1 MKMKFYQSIKFRLM
15 MMTLCVCVFMGGLI
29 NFYSIHQSRLSYKRL
44 AWNYMEDL
52 ALAYGRQVENLLG
65 QGGSFD
71 SGALE
76 HILMNANLEGVES
89 SYTYIVDSE
98 GNMLYHPNKDK
109 IGKSVENVIVKGY
122 IQDLKSG
129 IKHDTGVVEY
139 DYNGSIKYAACYT
152 DGNGRF
158 ILVVSADDD
167 DVLKDSASLIVKV
180 TAISLIIGMAAIVV
194 VFIFIRKIVAPLSYA
209 ANAVE
214 ELAALDF
221 RVKNERQERR
231 FAGLKDE
238 VGNIMRAVLKLRGE
252 LTAVVTELKNQSGNL
267 FEQSD
272 SLSKSASDTMNNM
285 KDTDRAV
292 DEMAN
297 GATMLAQET
306 QSASENVIE
315 IGNMID
321 KVNDNTE
328 ELAKDADNMKE
339 LGENAENILRQ
350 LIAGQKEMVTHIGVV
365 NDKTHEANK
374 AAGKISEVVN
384 LITEIAS
391 QTNLL
396 SLNASIEA
404 ARAGEAGRGFAV
416 VAENIKQ
423 LAEQTTSS
431 AADIQDIIHDLEQ
444 KSGETVEKTEA
455 VNNIVNKQSEDMKQT
470 ADILNQV
477 ITGITGLIDK
487 IDSIAVSVA
496 NMDKSKENVVDV
508 IGNLSSVSQENAA
521 STEETSASTTMAMET
536 AKKIADEAVKLKDIA
551 QELEDRMKQFK
562 KKLSQSE
569 LADIVGTTRQTIT
582 SIEVEKYTASL
593 VLAYKIAH
601 YFGLTIEEVFDFGDI
616 DDEE

>member
-1 MKMKFYQSIKFRLM
+1 

-44 AWNYMEDL
+44 AWNYMEDI

-109 IGKSVENVIVKGY
+109 IGKSVENVVVKGY

-152 DGNGRF
+152 EGNGRF
-158 ILVVSADDD
+158 ILVVSADDN

-180 TAISLIIGMAAIVV
+180 TAISLLIGMAAIGV

-209 ANAVE
+209 TNAVE

-252 LTAVVTELKNQSGNL
+252 LTAVVTDLKNQSGNL
-267 FEQSD
+267 FEQSA

-328 ELAKDADNMKE
+328 ELARDADNMKE

-444 KSGETVEKTEA
+444 KSDETVEKTEA

-487 IDSIAVSVA
+487 IDSIAVSVE

-536 AKKIADEAVKLKDIA
+536 VKKIADEAVNLKDIA
-551 QELEDRMKQFK
+551 QELEDRMKQFII
-562 KKLSQSE
+562 Q
-569 LADIVGTTRQTIT
+569 
-582 SIEVEKYTASL
+582 
-593 VLAYKIAH
+593 
-601 YFGLTIEEVFDFGDI
+601 
-616 DDEE
+616 

>member
-1 MKMKFYQSIKFRLM
+1 
-15 MMTLCVCVFMGGLI
+15 MGGLI
-29 NFYSIHQSRLSYKRL
+29 SFYSIHQSRLSYKRL
-44 AWNYMEDL
+44 AWNYMEDI

-109 IGKSVENVIVKGY
+109 IGKSVENVVVKGY

-152 DGNGRF
+152 EGNGRF
-158 ILVVSADDD
+158 ILVVSADDN

-180 TAISLIIGMAAIVV
+180 TAISLLIGMAAIVV

-209 ANAVE
+209 TNAVE

-444 KSGETVEKTEA
+444 KSDETVEKTEA

-536 AKKIADEAVKLKDIA
+536 VKKIADEAVNLKDIA
-551 QELEDRMKQFK
+551 QELEDRMKQFII
-562 KKLSQSE
+562 Q
-569 LADIVGTTRQTIT
+569 
-582 SIEVEKYTASL
+582 
-593 VLAYKIAH
+593 
-601 YFGLTIEEVFDFGDI
+601 
-616 DDEE
+616 

>member
-29 NFYSIHQSRLSYKRL
+29 SFYSIHQSRLSYKRL
-44 AWNYMEDL
+44 AWNYMEDI
-52 ALAYGRQVENLLG
+52 ALAYGRQVENLLD
-65 QGGSFD
+65 QGGSLD
-71 SGALE
+71 SGILE

-109 IGKSVENVIVKGY
+109 IGKSVENVIVKSY

-152 DGNGRF
+152 DENGRF

-167 DVLKDSASLIVKV
+167 DVLRDSASLIVKV
-180 TAISLIIGMAAIVV
+180 TAISLLIGMAAIVV

-209 ANAVE
+209 TNAVE

-221 RVKNERQERR
+221 RVKNEQQERR

-444 KSGETVEKTEA
+444 KSGETVKKTEA

-551 QELEDRMKQFK
+551 QELEDRMKQFII
-562 KKLSQSE
+562 Q
-569 LADIVGTTRQTIT
+569 
-582 SIEVEKYTASL
+582 
-593 VLAYKIAH
+593 
-601 YFGLTIEEVFDFGDI
+601 
-616 DDEE
+616 

>member
-1 MKMKFYQSIKFRLM
+1 MKMKFYQSIKFRLL

-29 NFYSIHQSRLSYKRL
+29 SFYSIHQSRLSYKRL
-44 AWNYMEDL
+44 AWNYMEDI

-109 IGKSVENVIVKGY
+109 IGKSVENVVVKGY

-152 DGNGRF
+152 EGNGRF

-209 ANAVE
+209 TNAVE
-214 ELAALDF
+214 ELAALYF
-221 RVKNERQERR
+221 RVKNEQQERR

-551 QELEDRMKQFK
+551 QELEDRMKQFII
-562 KKLSQSE
+562 Q
-569 LADIVGTTRQTIT
+569 
-582 SIEVEKYTASL
+582 
-593 VLAYKIAH
+593 
-601 YFGLTIEEVFDFGDI
+601 
-616 DDEE
+616 

>member
-29 NFYSIHQSRLSYKRL
+29 SFYSIHQSRLSYKRL
-44 AWNYMEDL
+44 AWNYMEDI
-52 ALAYGRQVENLLG
+52 ALAYGRQVENLLD
-65 QGGSFD
+65 QGGSLD
-71 SGALE
+71 SGILE

-109 IGKSVENVIVKGY
+109 IGKSVENVIVKSY

-152 DGNGRF
+152 DENGRF

-167 DVLKDSASLIVKV
+167 DVLRDSASLIVKV
-180 TAISLIIGMAAIVV
+180 TAISLLIGMAAIVV

-209 ANAVE
+209 TNAVE

-221 RVKNERQERR
+221 RVKNEQQERR

-551 QELEDRMKQFK
+551 QELEDRMKQFII
-562 KKLSQSE
+562 Q
-569 LADIVGTTRQTIT
+569 
-582 SIEVEKYTASL
+582 
-593 VLAYKIAH
+593 
-601 YFGLTIEEVFDFGDI
+601 
-616 DDEE
+616 

>member
-1 MKMKFYQSIKFRLM
+1 MLI
-15 MMTLCVCVFMGGLI
+15 GGLI

-44 AWNYMEDL
+44 AWNYMEDI

-109 IGKSVENVIVKGY
+109 IGKSVENVIVKSY

-129 IKHDTGVVEY
+129 IKHDTYVVEY

-152 DGNGRF
+152 DENGRF

-167 DVLKDSASLIVKV
+167 DVLRDSASLIVKV
-180 TAISLIIGMAAIVV
+180 TAISLLIGMAAIVV

-209 ANAVE
+209 TNAVE

-221 RVKNERQERR
+221 RVKNEQQERR

-252 LTAVVTELKNQSGNL
+252 LTAVVTELKNQSGTL

-536 AKKIADEAVKLKDIA
+536 VKKIADEAVNLKDIA
-551 QELEDRMKQFK
+551 QELEDRMKQFII
-562 KKLSQSE
+562 Q
-569 LADIVGTTRQTIT
+569 
-582 SIEVEKYTASL
+582 
-593 VLAYKIAH
+593 
-601 YFGLTIEEVFDFGDI
+601 
-616 DDEE
+616 

>member
-44 AWNYMEDL
+44 AWNYMEDI

-109 IGKSVENVIVKGY
+109 IGKSVENVVVKGY

-152 DGNGRF
+152 DENGRF
-158 ILVVSADDD
+158 ILVVSADDN

-180 TAISLIIGMAAIVV
+180 TAISLLIGMAAIVV

-209 ANAVE
+209 TNAVE

-221 RVKNERQERR
+221 RVKNEQQERR

-252 LTAVVTELKNQSGNL
+252 LTAVVTNLKNQSGNL
-267 FEQSD
+267 FEQSA

-444 KSGETVEKTEA
+444 KSDETVEKTEA

-487 IDSIAVSVA
+487 IDSIAVSVE

-551 QELEDRMKQFK
+551 QELEDRMKQFII
-562 KKLSQSE
+562 Q
-569 LADIVGTTRQTIT
+569 
-582 SIEVEKYTASL
+582 
-593 VLAYKIAH
+593 
-601 YFGLTIEEVFDFGDI
+601 
-616 DDEE
+616 

>member
-44 AWNYMEDL
+44 AWNYMEDI
-52 ALAYGRQVENLLG
+52 ALAYGRQVENLLD
-65 QGGSFD
+65 QGGSLD
-71 SGALE
+71 SGILE

-109 IGKSVENVIVKGY
+109 IGKSVENVIVKSY

-152 DGNGRF
+152 DENGRF

-167 DVLKDSASLIVKV
+167 DVLRDSASLIVKV

-431 AADIQDIIHDLEQ
+431 AADIQDIIHELEQ

-551 QELEDRMKQFK
+551 QELEDRMKQFII
-562 KKLSQSE
+562 Q
-569 LADIVGTTRQTIT
+569 
-582 SIEVEKYTASL
+582 
-593 VLAYKIAH
+593 
-601 YFGLTIEEVFDFGDI
+601 
-616 DDEE
+616 

>member
-15 MMTLCVCVFMGGLI
+15 MMTLCVCVLMGGLI

-44 AWNYMEDL
+44 ACNYMDDI
-52 ALAYGRQVENLLG
+52 ALAYGRQVENLLD
-65 QGGSFD
+65 QGGSLD
-71 SGALE
+71 SGVLE

-109 IGKSVENVIVKGY
+109 VGKSVENVIVKSY

-129 IKHDTGVVEY
+129 IKHDTYVVEY

-152 DGNGRF
+152 DENGRF
-158 ILVVSADDD
+158 ILVVSADDN

-180 TAISLIIGMAAIVV
+180 TAISLLIGMAAIVV

-209 ANAVE
+209 TNAVE

-221 RVKNERQERR
+221 RVKNEQQERR

-536 AKKIADEAVKLKDIA
+536 VKKIADEAVKLKDIA
-551 QELEDRMKQFK
+551 QELEDRMKQFII
-562 KKLSQSE
+562 Q
-569 LADIVGTTRQTIT
+569 
-582 SIEVEKYTASL
+582 
-593 VLAYKIAH
+593 
-601 YFGLTIEEVFDFGDI
+601 
-616 DDEE
+616 

>member
-44 AWNYMEDL
+44 AWNYMEDI

-109 IGKSVENVIVKGY
+109 IGKSVENVVVKGY

-152 DGNGRF
+152 EGNGRF
-158 ILVVSADDD
+158 ILVVSADDN

-180 TAISLIIGMAAIVV
+180 TAISLLIGMAAIVV

-209 ANAVE
+209 TNAVE

-221 RVKNERQERR
+221 RVKNEQQERR

-252 LTAVVTELKNQSGNL
+252 LTAVVTDLKNQSGNL
-267 FEQSD
+267 FEQSA

-374 AAGKISEVVN
+374 ATGKISEVVN

-404 ARAGEAGRGFAV
+404 ARAGDAGRGFAV

-444 KSGETVEKTEA
+444 KSGETVEKAEA

-487 IDSIAVSVA
+487 IDSIAVSVE

-536 AKKIADEAVKLKDIA
+536 VKKIADEAVNLKDIA
-551 QELEDRMKQFK
+551 QELEDRMKQFII
-562 KKLSQSE
+562 Q
-569 LADIVGTTRQTIT
+569 
-582 SIEVEKYTASL
+582 
-593 VLAYKIAH
+593 
-601 YFGLTIEEVFDFGDI
+601 
-616 DDEE
+616 

>member
-44 AWNYMEDL
+44 AWNYMEDI

-65 QGGSFD
+65 QGGSLD
-71 SGALE
+71 SGVLE

-444 KSGETVEKTEA
+444 KSDETVEKTEA

-536 AKKIADEAVKLKDIA
+536 VKKIADEAVNLKDIA
-551 QELEDRMKQFK
+551 QELEDRMKQFII
-562 KKLSQSE
+562 Q
-569 LADIVGTTRQTIT
+569 
-582 SIEVEKYTASL
+582 
-593 VLAYKIAH
+593 
-601 YFGLTIEEVFDFGDI
+601 
-616 DDEE
+616 

>member
-1 MKMKFYQSIKFRLM
+1 MKTVVMGGRQDENEVLPVDKIQTDDDDI
-15 MMTLCVCVFMGGLI
+15 VCVFMGGLI
-29 NFYSIHQSRLSYKRL
+29 NFYSIHQSRVSYKRL
-44 AWNYMEDL
+44 AWNYMEDI

-109 IGKSVENVIVKGY
+109 IGKSVENVVVKGY

-152 DGNGRF
+152 DENGRF
-158 ILVVSADDD
+158 ILVVSADDN

-180 TAISLIIGMAAIVV
+180 TAISLLIGMAAIVV

-209 ANAVE
+209 TNAVE

-221 RVKNERQERR
+221 RVKNEQQERR

-252 LTAVVTELKNQSGNL
+252 LTAVVTNLKNQSGNL
-267 FEQSD
+267 FEQSA

-416 VAENIKQ
+416 VAENIKH

-444 KSGETVEKTEA
+444 KSDETVEKTEA

-487 IDSIAVSVA
+487 IDSIAVSVE

-536 AKKIADEAVKLKDIA
+536 VKKIADEAVKLKDIA
-551 QELEDRMKQFK
+551 QELEDRMKQFII
-562 KKLSQSE
+562 Q
-569 LADIVGTTRQTIT
+569 
-582 SIEVEKYTASL
+582 
-593 VLAYKIAH
+593 
-601 YFGLTIEEVFDFGDI
+601 
-616 DDEE
+616 

>member
-29 NFYSIHQSRLSYKRL
+29 SFYSIHQSRLSYKRL
-44 AWNYMEDL
+44 AWNYMVDI
-52 ALAYGRQVENLLG
+52 ALAYGRRVENLLD
-65 QGGSFD
+65 QGGSLD
-71 SGALE
+71 SGVLE

-109 IGKSVENVIVKGY
+109 IGKSVENVIVKSY

-129 IKHDTGVVEY
+129 IKHDTYVVEY

-152 DGNGRF
+152 DENGRF

-167 DVLKDSASLIVKV
+167 DVLRDSASLIVRV
-180 TAISLIIGMAAIVV
+180 TAISLLIGMAAIVV

-209 ANAVE
+209 TNAVE

-221 RVKNERQERR
+221 RVKNEQQERR

-252 LTAVVTELKNQSGNL
+252 LTAVVTELKNQSDNL

-306 QSASENVIE
+306 QSASDNIIE

-536 AKKIADEAVKLKDIA
+536 AKKIADEAVNLRDIA
-551 QELEDRMKQFK
+551 QELEDRMKQFII
-562 KKLSQSE
+562 Q
-569 LADIVGTTRQTIT
+569 
-582 SIEVEKYTASL
+582 
-593 VLAYKIAH
+593 
-601 YFGLTIEEVFDFGDI
+601 
-616 DDEE
+616 

>member
-44 AWNYMEDL
+44 AWNYMEDI

-551 QELEDRMKQFK
+551 QELEDRMKQFII
-562 KKLSQSE
+562 Q
-569 LADIVGTTRQTIT
+569 
-582 SIEVEKYTASL
+582 
-593 VLAYKIAH
+593 
-601 YFGLTIEEVFDFGDI
+601 
-616 DDEE
+616 

>member
-44 AWNYMEDL
+44 AWNYMEDI

-109 IGKSVENVIVKGY
+109 IGKSVENVVVKGY

-152 DGNGRF
+152 DENGRF
-158 ILVVSADDD
+158 ILVVSADDN

-180 TAISLIIGMAAIVV
+180 TAISLLIGMAAIVV

-209 ANAVE
+209 TNAVE

-221 RVKNERQERR
+221 RVKNEQQERR

-238 VGNIMRAVLKLRGE
+238 VGNIMRAVLKFRGE
-252 LTAVVTELKNQSGNL
+252 LTAVVTDLKNQSGNL
-267 FEQSD
+267 FEQSA

-374 AAGKISEVVN
+374 AAGKISEVVK

-536 AKKIADEAVKLKDIA
+536 VKKIADEAVKLKDIA
-551 QELEDRMKQFK
+551 QELEDRMKQFII
-562 KKLSQSE
+562 Q
-569 LADIVGTTRQTIT
+569 
-582 SIEVEKYTASL
+582 
-593 VLAYKIAH
+593 
-601 YFGLTIEEVFDFGDI
+601 
-616 DDEE
+616 

>member
-15 MMTLCVCVFMGGLI
+15 MMTLCVCIFMGGLI
-29 NFYSIHQSRLSYKRL
+29 NFYSIHQSRVSYKQL
-44 AWNYMEDL
+44 SWNYMGDL
-52 ALAYGRQVENLLG
+52 ALAYGHQVETLLG
-65 QGGSFD
+65 ESRDFD
-71 SGALE
+71 MDALE
-76 HILMNANLEGVES
+76 VMLKNANMDGVES
-89 SYTYIVDSE
+89 SYAYIVDSE

-109 IGKSVENVIVKGY
+109 IGKSVENVVVKGY
-122 IQDLKSG
+122 VQDLKSG

-139 DYNGSIKYAACYT
+139 DYNGSKKYASCYT
-152 DGNGRF
+152 DENGRF
-158 ILVVSADDD
+158 ILVVSADDN
-167 DVLKDSASLIVKV
+167 DVLKDSINLIRDV
-180 TAISLIIGMAAIVV
+180 TAISVIIGLVAITA
-194 VFIFIRKIVAPLSYA
+194 VFIFIGKIVAPLSYA
-209 ANAVE
+209 SNAVE

-221 RVKNERQERR
+221 RVKNEKQERR
-231 FAGLKDE
+231 FAGFKDE

-252 LTAVVTELKNQSGNL
+252 LTAVVTDLKVQSGNL

-339 LGENAENILRQ
+339 LGENAENILKQ

-384 LITEIAS
+384 LITEIAG

-477 ITGITGLIDK
+477 ITGITGLIDR
-487 IDSIAVSVA
+487 IDSIAISVE
-496 NMDKSKENVVDV
+496 NMDKSKEKVVDV

-536 AKKIADEAVKLKDIA
+536 VKRIADEAVSLQKVA
-551 QELEDRMKQFK
+551 QDLEDRMKQFII
-562 KKLSQSE
+562 Q
-569 LADIVGTTRQTIT
+569 
-582 SIEVEKYTASL
+582 
-593 VLAYKIAH
+593 
-601 YFGLTIEEVFDFGDI
+601 
-616 DDEE
+616 

>member
-29 NFYSIHQSRLSYKRL
+29 NFYSIHQSRISYKRL
-44 AWNYMEDL
+44 AWNYMEDI

-109 IGKSVENVIVKGY
+109 IGKSVENVIVKSY

-152 DGNGRF
+152 DENGRF
-158 ILVVSADDD
+158 ILVVSADND
-167 DVLKDSASLIVKV
+167 DVLRDSTSLIVKV
-180 TAISLIIGMAAIVV
+180 TAISLLIGMAAIVV

-221 RVKNERQERR
+221 RVKNEQQERR

-252 LTAVVTELKNQSGNL
+252 LTAVVTDLKVQSGNL

-384 LITEIAS
+384 LITEIAG

-444 KSGETVEKTEA
+444 KSGETVEKAEA

-487 IDSIAVSVA
+487 IDSIAVSVE

-536 AKKIADEAVKLKDIA
+536 VKKIADEAVNLKDIA
-551 QELEDRMKQFK
+551 QELEDRMKQFII
-562 KKLSQSE
+562 Q
-569 LADIVGTTRQTIT
+569 
-582 SIEVEKYTASL
+582 
-593 VLAYKIAH
+593 
-601 YFGLTIEEVFDFGDI
+601 
-616 DDEE
+616 

>member
-29 NFYSIHQSRLSYKRL
+29 NFYSIHRSRVSYKQL
-44 AWNYMEDL
+44 AWNYMEDI

-109 IGKSVENVIVKGY
+109 IGKSVENVVVKGY

-152 DGNGRF
+152 DENGRF
-158 ILVVSADDD
+158 ILVVSADDN

-180 TAISLIIGMAAIVV
+180 TAISLLIGMAAIVV

-209 ANAVE
+209 TNAVE

-221 RVKNERQERR
+221 RVKNEQQERR

-252 LTAVVTELKNQSGNL
+252 LTAVVTDLKNQSGNL
-267 FEQSD
+267 FEQSA

-328 ELAKDADNMKE
+328 EPAKDADNMKE

-374 AAGKISEVVN
+374 AAGKISEVVK

-536 AKKIADEAVKLKDIA
+536 VKKIADEAVKLKDIA
-551 QELEDRMKQFK
+551 QELEDRMKQFII
-562 KKLSQSE
+562 Q
-569 LADIVGTTRQTIT
+569 
-582 SIEVEKYTASL
+582 
-593 VLAYKIAH
+593 
-601 YFGLTIEEVFDFGDI
+601 
-616 DDEE
+616 

>member
-1 MKMKFYQSIKFRLM
+1 M
-15 MMTLCVCVFMGGLI
+15 
-29 NFYSIHQSRLSYKRL
+29 
-44 AWNYMEDL
+44 
-52 ALAYGRQVENLLG
+52 
-65 QGGSFD
+65 
-71 SGALE
+71 
-76 HILMNANLEGVES
+76 
-89 SYTYIVDSE
+89 
-98 GNMLYHPNKDK
+98 
-109 IGKSVENVIVKGY
+109 
-122 IQDLKSG
+122 
-129 IKHDTGVVEY
+129 
-139 DYNGSIKYAACYT
+139 
-152 DGNGRF
+152 
-158 ILVVSADDD
+158 
-167 DVLKDSASLIVKV
+167 
-180 TAISLIIGMAAIVV
+180 
-194 VFIFIRKIVAPLSYA
+194 
-209 ANAVE
+209 
-214 ELAALDF
+214 
-221 RVKNERQERR
+221 
-231 FAGLKDE
+231 
-238 VGNIMRAVLKLRGE
+238 
-252 LTAVVTELKNQSGNL
+252 
-267 FEQSD
+267 
-272 SLSKSASDTMNNM
+272 SKSASDTMNNM

-551 QELEDRMKQFK
+551 QELEDRMKQFII
-562 KKLSQSE
+562 Q
-569 LADIVGTTRQTIT
+569 
-582 SIEVEKYTASL
+582 
-593 VLAYKIAH
+593 
-601 YFGLTIEEVFDFGDI
+601 
-616 DDEE
+616 

>member
-44 AWNYMEDL
+44 AWNYMEDI

-384 LITEIAS
+384 LITAS

-470 ADILNQV
+470 SDILNQV

-536 AKKIADEAVKLKDIA
+536 AKKIADEAVNLKDIA
-551 QELEDRMKQFK
+551 QELEDRMKQFII
-562 KKLSQSE
+562 Q
-569 LADIVGTTRQTIT
+569 
-582 SIEVEKYTASL
+582 
-593 VLAYKIAH
+593 
-601 YFGLTIEEVFDFGDI
+601 
-616 DDEE
+616 

>member
-29 NFYSIHQSRLSYKRL
+29 SFYSIHQSRVSYKRL
-44 AWNYMEDL
+44 AWNYMVDI
-52 ALAYGRQVENLLG
+52 ALAYGRQAENLLD
-65 QGGSFD
+65 QGGSLD
-71 SGALE
+71 SGVLE

-109 IGKSVENVIVKGY
+109 IGKSVENVIVKSY

-129 IKHDTGVVEY
+129 IKHDTYVVEY

-152 DGNGRF
+152 DENGRF

-167 DVLKDSASLIVKV
+167 DVLRDSASLIVRV
-180 TAISLIIGMAAIVV
+180 TAISLLIGMAAIVV

-209 ANAVE
+209 TNAVE

-221 RVKNERQERR
+221 RVKNEQQERR

-252 LTAVVTELKNQSGNL
+252 LTAVVTELKNQSDNL

-306 QSASENVIE
+306 QSASDNIIE

-384 LITEIAS
+384 LITDIAS

-536 AKKIADEAVKLKDIA
+536 AKKIADEAVNLRDIA
-551 QELEDRMKQFK
+551 QELEDRMKQFII
-562 KKLSQSE
+562 Q
-569 LADIVGTTRQTIT
+569 
-582 SIEVEKYTASL
+582 
-593 VLAYKIAH
+593 
-601 YFGLTIEEVFDFGDI
+601 
-616 DDEE
+616 

>member
-1 MKMKFYQSIKFRLM
+1 MKIVVLGGRQDENEVLPVDKIQTDDDNI
-15 MMTLCVCVFMGGLI
+15 VCVFMGGLI
-29 NFYSIHQSRLSYKRL
+29 NFYSIHQSRVSYKRL
-44 AWNYMEDL
+44 AWNYMEDI

-109 IGKSVENVIVKGY
+109 IGKSVENVVVKGY

-152 DGNGRF
+152 DENGRF
-158 ILVVSADDD
+158 ILVVSADDN

-180 TAISLIIGMAAIVV
+180 TAISLLIGMAAIVV
-194 VFIFIRKIVAPLSYA
+194 VFILIRKIVAPLSYA
-209 ANAVE
+209 TNAVE

-221 RVKNERQERR
+221 RVKNEQQERR

-252 LTAVVTELKNQSGNL
+252 LTAVVTDLKNQSGNL
-267 FEQSD
+267 FEQSA

-374 AAGKISEVVN
+374 AAGKISEVVK

-444 KSGETVEKTEA
+444 KSDETVEKTEA

-487 IDSIAVSVA
+487 IDSIAVSVE

-536 AKKIADEAVKLKDIA
+536 AKKIADEAVNLRDIA
-551 QELEDRMKQFK
+551 QELEDRMKQFII
-562 KKLSQSE
+562 Q
-569 LADIVGTTRQTIT
+569 
-582 SIEVEKYTASL
+582 
-593 VLAYKIAH
+593 
-601 YFGLTIEEVFDFGDI
+601 
-616 DDEE
+616 

>member
-44 AWNYMEDL
+44 AWNYMEDI

-109 IGKSVENVIVKGY
+109 IGKSVENVVVKGY

-152 DGNGRF
+152 DENGRF
-158 ILVVSADDD
+158 ILVVSADDN

-180 TAISLIIGMAAIVV
+180 TAISLLIGMAAIVV

-209 ANAVE
+209 TNAVE

-221 RVKNERQERR
+221 RVKNEQQERR

-252 LTAVVTELKNQSGNL
+252 LTAVVTDLKNQSGNL
-267 FEQSD
+267 FEQSA

-455 VNNIVNKQSEDMKQT
+455 VNKIVNKQSEDMKQT

-487 IDSIAVSVA
+487 IDSIAVSVE

-536 AKKIADEAVKLKDIA
+536 VKKIADEAVNLKDIA
-551 QELEDRMKQFK
+551 QELEDRMKQFII
-562 KKLSQSE
+562 Q
-569 LADIVGTTRQTIT
+569 
-582 SIEVEKYTASL
+582 
-593 VLAYKIAH
+593 
-601 YFGLTIEEVFDFGDI
+601 
-616 DDEE
+616 

>member
-29 NFYSIHQSRLSYKRL
+29 NFYSIHQSRVSYKRL
-44 AWNYMEDL
+44 AWNYMEDI

-109 IGKSVENVIVKGY
+109 IGKSVENVVVKGY

-139 DYNGSIKYAACYT
+139 DYNGSIKYAVCYT

-167 DVLKDSASLIVKV
+167 DVLRDSASLIVKV

-267 FEQSD
+267 FEQSA

-444 KSGETVEKTEA
+444 KSDETVEKTEA

-536 AKKIADEAVKLKDIA
+536 VKKIADEAVNLKDIA
-551 QELEDRMKQFK
+551 QELEDRMKQFII
-562 KKLSQSE
+562 Q
-569 LADIVGTTRQTIT
+569 
-582 SIEVEKYTASL
+582 
-593 VLAYKIAH
+593 
-601 YFGLTIEEVFDFGDI
+601 
-616 DDEE
+616 

>member
-29 NFYSIHQSRLSYKRL
+29 SFYSIHQSRLSYKRL
-44 AWNYMEDL
+44 AWNYMEDI
-52 ALAYGRQVENLLG
+52 ALAYGRQVENLLD
-65 QGGSFD
+65 QGGSLD
-71 SGALE
+71 SGILE

-109 IGKSVENVIVKGY
+109 IGKSVENVIVKSY

-152 DGNGRF
+152 DENGRF
-158 ILVVSADDD
+158 ILVVSAADD
-167 DVLKDSASLIVKV
+167 DVLRDSASLIVKV
-180 TAISLIIGMAAIVV
+180 TAISLLIGMAAIVV

-209 ANAVE
+209 TNAVE

-221 RVKNERQERR
+221 RVKNEQQERR

-551 QELEDRMKQFK
+551 QELEDRMKQFII
-562 KKLSQSE
+562 Q
-569 LADIVGTTRQTIT
+569 
-582 SIEVEKYTASL
+582 
-593 VLAYKIAH
+593 
-601 YFGLTIEEVFDFGDI
+601 
-616 DDEE
+616 

>member
-29 NFYSIHQSRLSYKRL
+29 NFYSIHQSRVSYKQL
-44 AWNYMEDL
+44 AWNYMEDI

-109 IGKSVENVIVKGY
+109 IGKSVENVVVKSY

-152 DGNGRF
+152 DENGRF

-167 DVLKDSASLIVKV
+167 DVLRDSTSLIVKV
-180 TAISLIIGMAAIVV
+180 TAISLLIGMAAIVV

-221 RVKNERQERR
+221 RVKNEQQERR

-252 LTAVVTELKNQSGNL
+252 LTAVVTDLKNQSGNL

-297 GATMLAQET
+297 GATLLAQET

-350 LIAGQKEMVTHIGVV
+350 LIVGQKEMVTHIGVV

-384 LITEIAS
+384 LITEIAG

-487 IDSIAVSVA
+487 IDSIAVSVE

-536 AKKIADEAVKLKDIA
+536 VKKIADEAVNLKDIA
-551 QELEDRMKQFK
+551 QELEDRMKQFII
-562 KKLSQSE
+562 Q
-569 LADIVGTTRQTIT
+569 
-582 SIEVEKYTASL
+582 
-593 VLAYKIAH
+593 
-601 YFGLTIEEVFDFGDI
+601 
-616 DDEE
+616 

>member
-15 MMTLCVCVFMGGLI
+15 MMTLRVCVFMGGLI

-44 AWNYMEDL
+44 AWNYMEDI

-109 IGKSVENVIVKGY
+109 IGKSVENVVVKGY

-152 DGNGRF
+152 DENGRF
-158 ILVVSADDD
+158 ILVVSADDN

-180 TAISLIIGMAAIVV
+180 TAISLLIGMAAIVV

-209 ANAVE
+209 TNAVE

-221 RVKNERQERR
+221 RVKNEQQERR

-252 LTAVVTELKNQSGNL
+252 LTAVVTNLKNQSGNL
-267 FEQSD
+267 FEQSA

-444 KSGETVEKTEA
+444 KSDETVEKTEA

-487 IDSIAVSVA
+487 IDSIAVSVE

-536 AKKIADEAVKLKDIA
+536 VKKIADEAVKLKDIA
-551 QELEDRMKQFK
+551 QELEDRMKQFII
-562 KKLSQSE
+562 Q
-569 LADIVGTTRQTIT
+569 
-582 SIEVEKYTASL
+582 
-593 VLAYKIAH
+593 
-601 YFGLTIEEVFDFGDI
+601 
-616 DDEE
+616 

>member
-44 AWNYMEDL
+44 AWNYMEDI

-109 IGKSVENVIVKGY
+109 IGKSVENVVVKGY

-152 DGNGRF
+152 DENGRF

-167 DVLKDSASLIVKV
+167 DVLRDSASLIVKV
-180 TAISLIIGMAAIVV
+180 TAISLLIGMAAIVV

-209 ANAVE
+209 TNAVE

-221 RVKNERQERR
+221 RVKNEQQERR

-521 STEETSASTTMAMET
+521 STEETSASTTMPMET

-551 QELEDRMKQFK
+551 QELEDRMKQFII
-562 KKLSQSE
+562 Q
-569 LADIVGTTRQTIT
+569 
-582 SIEVEKYTASL
+582 
-593 VLAYKIAH
+593 
-601 YFGLTIEEVFDFGDI
+601 
-616 DDEE
+616 

>member
-29 NFYSIHQSRLSYKRL
+29 NFYSIHQSRLSYKRF
-44 AWNYMEDL
+44 AWNYMEDI

-470 ADILNQV
+470 SDILNQV
-477 ITGITGLIDK
+477 ITGLIDK

-536 AKKIADEAVKLKDIA
+536 AKKIADEAVNLKDIA
-551 QELEDRMKQFK
+551 QELEDRMKQFII
-562 KKLSQSE
+562 Q
-569 LADIVGTTRQTIT
+569 
-582 SIEVEKYTASL
+582 
-593 VLAYKIAH
+593 
-601 YFGLTIEEVFDFGDI
+601 
-616 DDEE
+616 

>member
-44 AWNYMEDL
+44 AWNYMEDI

-315 IGNMID
+315 IGHMID
-321 KVNDNTE
+321 KVN
-328 ELAKDADNMKE
+328 KKE

-470 ADILNQV
+470 SDILNQV

-536 AKKIADEAVKLKDIA
+536 AKKIADEAVNLKDIA
-551 QELEDRMKQFK
+551 QELEDRMKQFII
-562 KKLSQSE
+562 Q
-569 LADIVGTTRQTIT
+569 
-582 SIEVEKYTASL
+582 
-593 VLAYKIAH
+593 
-601 YFGLTIEEVFDFGDI
+601 
-616 DDEE
+616 

>member
-1 MKMKFYQSIKFRLM
+1 MDWCINIKKPVIRNEAMKIVVLGGRQDENEVLPVDKIQTDDDDI
-15 MMTLCVCVFMGGLI
+15 VCVFMGGLI
-29 NFYSIHQSRLSYKRL
+29 NFYSIHQSRVSYKRL
-44 AWNYMEDL
+44 AWNYMEDI

-109 IGKSVENVIVKGY
+109 IGKSVENVVVKGY

-152 DGNGRF
+152 DENGRF
-158 ILVVSADDD
+158 ILVVSADDN

-180 TAISLIIGMAAIVV
+180 TAISLLIGMAAIVV
-194 VFIFIRKIVAPLSYA
+194 VFILIRKIVAPLSYA
-209 ANAVE
+209 TNAVE

-221 RVKNERQERR
+221 RVKNEQQERR

-252 LTAVVTELKNQSGNL
+252 LTAVVTDLKNQSGNL

-374 AAGKISEVVN
+374 AAGKISEVVK

-444 KSGETVEKTEA
+444 KSDETVEKTEA

-487 IDSIAVSVA
+487 IDSIAVSVE

-536 AKKIADEAVKLKDIA
+536 AKKIADEAVNLRDIA
-551 QELEDRMKQFK
+551 QELEDRMKQFII
-562 KKLSQSE
+562 Q
-569 LADIVGTTRQTIT
+569 
-582 SIEVEKYTASL
+582 
-593 VLAYKIAH
+593 
-601 YFGLTIEEVFDFGDI
+601 
-616 DDEE
+616 

>member
-44 AWNYMEDL
+44 AWNYMEDI

-109 IGKSVENVIVKGY
+109 IGKSVENVVVKGY

-152 DGNGRF
+152 DENGRF

-167 DVLKDSASLIVKV
+167 DVLRDSASLIVKV
-180 TAISLIIGMAAIVV
+180 TAISLLIGMAAIVV

-209 ANAVE
+209 TNAVE

-221 RVKNERQERR
+221 RVKNEQQERR

-431 AADIQDIIHDLEQ
+431 AADIQDIIHDFEQ
-444 KSGETVEKTEA
+444 KSDETVEKTEA

-536 AKKIADEAVKLKDIA
+536 VKKIADEAVNLKDIA
-551 QELEDRMKQFK
+551 QELEDRMKQFII
-562 KKLSQSE
+562 Q
-569 LADIVGTTRQTIT
+569 
-582 SIEVEKYTASL
+582 
-593 VLAYKIAH
+593 
-601 YFGLTIEEVFDFGDI
+601 
-616 DDEE
+616 

>member
-29 NFYSIHQSRLSYKRL
+29 SFYSIHQSRLSYKRL
-44 AWNYMEDL
+44 AWNYMVDI
-52 ALAYGRQVENLLG
+52 ALAYGRQVENLLD
-65 QGGSFD
+65 QGGSLD
-71 SGALE
+71 SGVLE

-109 IGKSVENVIVKGY
+109 IGKSVENVIVKSY

-152 DGNGRF
+152 DENGRF

-167 DVLKDSASLIVKV
+167 DVLRDSASLIVKV
-180 TAISLIIGMAAIVV
+180 TAISLLIGMAAIVV

-209 ANAVE
+209 TNAVE

-221 RVKNERQERR
+221 RVKNEQQERR

-321 KVNDNTE
+321 KVNDNIE

-551 QELEDRMKQFK
+551 QELEDRMKQFII
-562 KKLSQSE
+562 Q
-569 LADIVGTTRQTIT
+569 
-582 SIEVEKYTASL
+582 
-593 VLAYKIAH
+593 
-601 YFGLTIEEVFDFGDI
+601 
-616 DDEE
+616 

>member
-1 MKMKFYQSIKFRLM
+1 MKTVVLGGRQDENEVLPVDKIQTDDDDI
-15 MMTLCVCVFMGGLI
+15 VCVFMGGLI
-29 NFYSIHQSRLSYKRL
+29 NFYSIHQSRVSYKRL
-44 AWNYMEDL
+44 AWNYMEDI

-109 IGKSVENVIVKGY
+109 IGKSVENVVVKGY

-152 DGNGRF
+152 DENGRF
-158 ILVVSADDD
+158 ILVVSADDN

-180 TAISLIIGMAAIVV
+180 TAISLLIGMAAIVV
-194 VFIFIRKIVAPLSYA
+194 VFILIRKIVAPLSYA
-209 ANAVE
+209 TNAVE

-221 RVKNERQERR
+221 RVKNEQQERR

-252 LTAVVTELKNQSGNL
+252 LTAVVTDLKNQSGNL
-267 FEQSD
+267 FEQSA

-374 AAGKISEVVN
+374 AAGKISEVVK

-444 KSGETVEKTEA
+444 KSDETVEKTEA

-487 IDSIAVSVA
+487 IDSIAVSVE

-536 AKKIADEAVKLKDIA
+536 VKKISDEAVKLKDIA
-551 QELEDRMKQFK
+551 QELEDRMKQFII
-562 KKLSQSE
+562 Q
-569 LADIVGTTRQTIT
+569 
-582 SIEVEKYTASL
+582 
-593 VLAYKIAH
+593 
-601 YFGLTIEEVFDFGDI
+601 
-616 DDEE
+616 

>member
-29 NFYSIHQSRLSYKRL
+29 SFYSIHQSRLSYKRL
-44 AWNYMEDL
+44 AWNYMEDI
-52 ALAYGRQVENLLG
+52 ALAYGRQVENLRD
-65 QGGSFD
+65 QGGSLD
-71 SGALE
+71 SGILE

-109 IGKSVENVIVKGY
+109 IGKSVENVIVKSY

-152 DGNGRF
+152 DENGRF

-167 DVLKDSASLIVKV
+167 DVLRDSASLIVKV
-180 TAISLIIGMAAIVV
+180 TAISLLIGMAAIVV

-209 ANAVE
+209 TNAVE

-221 RVKNERQERR
+221 RVKNEQQERR

-551 QELEDRMKQFK
+551 QELEDRMKQFII
-562 KKLSQSE
+562 Q
-569 LADIVGTTRQTIT
+569 
-582 SIEVEKYTASL
+582 
-593 VLAYKIAH
+593 
-601 YFGLTIEEVFDFGDI
+601 
-616 DDEE
+616 

>member
-44 AWNYMEDL
+44 AWNYMEDI

-167 DVLKDSASLIVKV
+167 DVLRDSASLIVKV
-180 TAISLIIGMAAIVV
+180 TAISLLIGMAAIVV

-209 ANAVE
+209 TNAVE

-221 RVKNERQERR
+221 RVKNEQQERR
-231 FAGLKDE
+231 FAGLMDE

-551 QELEDRMKQFK
+551 QELEDRMKQFII
-562 KKLSQSE
+562 Q
-569 LADIVGTTRQTIT
+569 
-582 SIEVEKYTASL
+582 
-593 VLAYKIAH
+593 
-601 YFGLTIEEVFDFGDI
+601 
-616 DDEE
+616 

>member
-44 AWNYMEDL
+44 AWNYMEDI

-209 ANAVE
+209 ANALE

-470 ADILNQV
+470 SDILNQV

-536 AKKIADEAVKLKDIA
+536 AKKIADEAVNLKDIA
-551 QELEDRMKQFK
+551 QELEDRMKQFII
-562 KKLSQSE
+562 Q
-569 LADIVGTTRQTIT
+569 
-582 SIEVEKYTASL
+582 
-593 VLAYKIAH
+593 
-601 YFGLTIEEVFDFGDI
+601 
-616 DDEE
+616 

>member
-44 AWNYMEDL
+44 AWNYMEDI

-109 IGKSVENVIVKGY
+109 IGKSVENVVVKGY

-152 DGNGRF
+152 EGNGRF

-167 DVLKDSASLIVKV
+167 DVLRDSASLIVKV
-180 TAISLIIGMAAIVV
+180 TAISLLIGMAAIVV

-209 ANAVE
+209 TNAVE

-221 RVKNERQERR
+221 RVKNEQQERR
-231 FAGLKDE
+231 FVGLKDE

-252 LTAVVTELKNQSGNL
+252 LTAVVTDLKNQSGNL
-267 FEQSD
+267 FEQSA

-444 KSGETVEKTEA
+444 KSGETVEKAEA

-487 IDSIAVSVA
+487 IDSIAASVE

-536 AKKIADEAVKLKDIA
+536 VKKIADEAVNLKDIA
-551 QELEDRMKQFK
+551 QELEDRMKQFII
-562 KKLSQSE
+562 Q
-569 LADIVGTTRQTIT
+569 
-582 SIEVEKYTASL
+582 
-593 VLAYKIAH
+593 
-601 YFGLTIEEVFDFGDI
+601 
-616 DDEE
+616 